1 MAKLILIRHG
11 ESRWNLANKFT
22 GQVDVPLSE
31 HGIIEAEATAVQLK
45 NTPIDLAFTS
55 RLTRAQETL
64 LIILSEQ
71 QKTGIFLHNHGKMK
85 KWSHHKKDL
94 DDDEILIYHSE
105 DLNERYYG
113 DLQGMNKDRAR
124 EDFGEK
130 QVQLWRRG
138 YSDKPPHAESL
149 KDVFKRSTKYYKK
162 KILPELQAG
171 KNVIVAAHGNSLRSL
186 IKYIENISDEDI
198 PNLELQTGKAIIYEY
213 DNGNYNKENN
223 EKHSFNRPMK

>member
-31 HGIIEAEATAVQLK
+31 HGIVEAEATSIQLK
-45 NTPIDLAFTS
+45 NTPIDIAFTS

-113 DLQGMNKDRAR
+113 DLQGMNKERAA
-124 EDFGEK
+124 EDFGKEK
-130 QVQLWRRG
+130 VHEWRRS
-138 YSDKPPHAESL
+138 YTTRPPSGENL

-162 KILPELQAG
+162 NILPQLQNG
-171 KNVIVAAHGNSLRSL
+171 KNVLVSAHGNSLRSL

-198 PNLELQTGKAIIYEY
+198 PNLELQTGKAIVYEY
-213 DNGNYNKENN
+213 NNGNYEKEG
-223 EKHSFNRPMK
+223 EESHSFNRPMK